1 MSNTKLRFCFIVTGI
16 FSVLLANAQRDSTQ
30 SISITTEYQPVL
42 RNAAKLNFSGTP
54 LPADTNRTVAPYY
67 IPPQNLFYAYQ
78 PIPLRPLALVQ
89 DTNLYLGN
97 RHFIKAG
104 VGNYTTGYAAA
115 GLGFG
120 DGKKYLLNITGNF
133 VSSKGKDIEFQNFYN
148 LNAKAA
154 GSYFINQ
161 NELYGS
167 LCLAKNDYSRYGYN
181 HTLYNYSK
189 ADVIQHLQ
197 ELNLTAGF
205 RNLAENSLG
214 VNYNPNIAVDF
225 YASVDN
231 LSERTI
237 NINLPAELTINK
249 QFSASA
255 EIKADLTRYSTK
267 GYIPNNYF
275 FNNNVVQILP
285 LVKYNGDAFQLN
297 AGIIPT
303 WDNGRLSL
311 LPNIYGEAFLPDKNF
326 SVQAGIVG
334 ALNKNTYRNLSL
346 RNPYLLHNNTQVNTK
361 ETEIYGGL
369 KTTLG
374 KHFNLSAKLGIV
386 SYNNIALFIND
397 TATDSKGFLIAYE
410 PTAGNL
416 RIHTDASYILQ
427 DKLSLTASLTMNG
440 YTGIDVNKKAWHTL
454 PMEFNGSVRYWP
466 LKKLMLKGDL
476 YMFAAPKY
484 IEKGG
489 THDFTGN
496 ASDLSLGAEFTINRQ
511 FCVWLN
517 ANNLFSNKYERWHNY
532 PVYGINVLGG
542 IIVRF

>member
-1 MSNTKLRFCFIVTGI
+1 MPNNKLKYTLLTTGI
-16 FSVLLANAQRDSTQ
+16 FITLLANAQRDSTQ

-42 RNAAKLNFSGTP
+42 RNAAKLNFSGTH
-54 LPADTNRTVAPYY
+54 LPADTSRLVAPYY
-67 IPPQNLFYAYQ
+67 IPPQNLFYTYQ
-78 PIPLRPLALVQ
+78 PIPLRPLALIQ
-89 DTNLYLGN
+89 DTSLYLGN
-97 RHFIKAG
+97 RHFVKAG
-104 VGNYTTGYAAA
+104 IGNYSTGYAAA

-133 VSSKGKDIEFQNFYN
+133 VSSKGKDIKFQNFYN
-148 LNAKAA
+148 LTAKAA
-154 GSYFINQ
+154 GSYFIKQ

-167 LCLAKNDYSRYGYN
+167 LSISKNDYNRYGYN
-181 HTLYNYSK
+181 HNLYNYSK

-197 ELNLTAGF
+197 DFNLTAGF

-214 VNYNPNIAVDF
+214 INYNPNIAIDF

-237 NINLPAELTINK
+237 IMNLPAAFNINK
-249 QFSASA
+249 QFSVSA
-255 EIKADLTRYSTK
+255 EVKADLTRYSTK

-275 FNNNVVQILP
+275 FNNNIVQILP
-285 LVKYNGDAFQLN
+285 SVKYNGNAFQIN
-297 AGIIPT
+297 AGLIPT
-303 WDNGRLSL
+303 WDNGKLSL

-326 SVQAGIVG
+326 SIQAGIVG
-334 ALNKNTYRNLSL
+334 AINKNTYRNLSL
-346 RNPYLLHNNTQVNTK
+346 RNPYLLHNNIQINTK

-374 KHFNLSAKLGIV
+374 KHFSLSAKLGLV
-386 SYNNIALFIND
+386 SYNNLALFIND

-440 YTGIDVNKKAWHTL
+440 YTGFDVNKKAWHTVPL
-454 PMEFNGSVRYWP
+454 EFNGSVRYWL
-466 LKKLMLKGDL
+466 LKKLLLKGDL
-476 YMFAAPKY
+476 YMFSAPKY

-511 FCVWLN
+511 FSVWLN

>member
-42 RNAAKLNFSGTP
+42 RNAAKLNFSGTH

-167 LCLAKNDYSRYGYN
+167 LCLAKNDYNRYGYN

-346 RNPYLLHNNTQVNTK
+346 LNPYLLHNNIQVNTK